1 MMNASK
7 ICGLEGRPYWVVF
20 FSFVQLSVLYFV
32 RNVLVVIN
40 VSR

>member
-7 ICGLEGRPYWVVF
+7 ICGLEGGPYWVF
-20 FSFVQLSVLYFV
+20 FSFIQRPVLYFV
-32 RNVLVVIN
+32 HNVLVVIN